1 MTKLWDDLKNNMKDW
16 GSVAVEKAEEVSKIA
31 VAKTEELTKISKI
44 KIEVHQLQRDLA
56 KTYENL
62 GRLVAYHA
70 KEENMVN
77 FTGNKEFYR
86 SLQKLEDV
94 QNKIAEKEA
103 EIQKVKDEFNIE
115 EQDIAATEQN
125 VEAEKIDDGDENV
138 ETVSDEE
145 SEDSNKPAS

>member
-1 MTKLWDDLKNNMKDW
+1 M
-16 GSVAVEKAEEVSKIA
+16 
-31 VAKTEELTKISKI
+31 
-44 KIEVHQLQRDLA
+44 
-56 KTYENL
+56 NL
-62 GRLVAYHA
+62 SH
-70 KEENMVN
+70 
-77 FTGNKEFYR
+77 KEFYR